1 MKTVEQLKED
11 KQLLLEA
18 INILDTITE
27 EENNHEVKRTDDNF
41 QLYETWAVTDVKQE
55 INSKI
60 GEIEV
65 QLGYNAQ
72 ETTIPPETQVTE

>member
-27 EENNHEVKRTDDNF
+27 EENNHEVKRTDDDF

-65 QLGYNAQ
+65 QLEYNAQ
-72 ETTIPPETQVTE
+72 ETTIPQEAPVTE

>member
-27 EENNHEVKRTDDNF
+27 EENNHEVKRTDDDF

-65 QLGYNAQ
+65 QLEYNTQ
-72 ETTIPPETQVTE
+72 ETTIPPETSVTE